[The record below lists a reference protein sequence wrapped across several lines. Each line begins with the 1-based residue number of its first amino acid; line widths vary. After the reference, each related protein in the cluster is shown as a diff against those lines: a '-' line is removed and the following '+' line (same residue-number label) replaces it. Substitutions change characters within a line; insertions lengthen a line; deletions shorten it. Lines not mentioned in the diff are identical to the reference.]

1 MLKGLKYRL
10 YPTNPQKELIAKHI
24 GSSRFV
30 YNLAL
35 ETKNTA
41 YLGSKHN
48 FSPFDLIKQLPELK
62 KECEWL
68 KEVNSQSLQQSI
80 QNMDIAF
87 KKFFKGAGF
96 PKFKSKHRGKQSFSI
111 PQNVIVE
118 NNLLIIPKFKE
129 GINIVL
135 HREIKGTIKSAT
147 ISVTPTGKY
156 FVSVLVD
163 TNTEIP
169 TKTPIIENT
178 TIGIDLGIKDF
189 AITSEGEVFEN
200 SKYLRKAQSK
210 LKYLQRKIS
219 KARNKKSL
227 TSLKEKD
234 FLKRKDF
241 LREPELIT
249 PSRVL
254 TSTNVNGSP
263 DFCLKSELVPNTD
276 NANIRKIGKRTKL
289 KLAKIHEKI
298 KNKRLDFLHKT
309 SAKLIRENQTI
320 CLEDLAVSNMVKNH
334 NLAQAIND
342 VSWSTFV
349 TMLEYKAD
357 WYGKNILRIGR
368 FAPSSKTCSNCGN
381 INKEL
386 TLKEREWTCP
396 KCNSVLD
403 RDVNASINIKSF
415 ALKNNLSGEHTL
427 KNQGKLPTLVG
438 ALTLEAQPIASGV
451 GG

>member
-1 MLKGLKYRL
+1 MFRAYKYRI
-10 YPTNPQKELIAKHI
+10 YPSELQKELIAKHI

-48 FSPFDLIKQLPELK
+48 FSPFDLIKQLPDLK
-62 KECEWL
+62 KECPWL

-129 GINIVL
+129 GIDIVL

-147 ISVTPTGKY
+147 VSVTPTGKY
-156 FVSVLVD
+156 FVSILVD
-163 TNTEIP
+163 TNTEMP
-169 TKTPIIENT
+169 TKAPITENA

-189 AITSEGEVFEN
+189 AITSDGEVFEN
-200 SKYLRKAQSK
+200 PKNLRKAQSK
-210 LKYLQRKIS
+210 LKYVQRKYS
-219 KARNKKSL
+219 KNK
-227 TSLKEKD
+227 
-234 FLKRKDF
+234 
-241 LREPELIT
+241 
-249 PSRVL
+249 
-254 TSTNVNGSP
+254 
-263 DFCLKSELVPNTD
+263 
-276 NANIRKIGKRTKL
+276 GKRTKQR
-289 KLAKIHEKI
+289 LALLHEKVV
-298 KNKRLDFLHKT
+298 NKRKDFLHKT
-309 SAKLIRENQTI
+309 STKLIRENQTI

-334 NLAQAIND
+334 NLAQAISD

-349 TMLEYKAD
+349 TMLEYKSD

-368 FAPSSKTCSNCGN
+368 FAPSSKTCSCCGT
-381 INKEL
+381 INKDL
-386 TLKEREWTCP
+386 TLKDRSWTCP

-403 RDVNASINIKSF
+403 RDVNSAINIKSF
-415 ALKNNLSGEHTL
+415 ALKNYLSGEHTL
-427 KNQGKLPTLVG
+427 KNQDELLTLVKV
-438 ALTLEAQPIASGV
+438 LTPEAYSSPLGV

>member
-1 MLKGLKYRL
+1 MFRAYKYRIS
-10 YPTNPQKELIAKHI
+10 PTNSQKELIAKHI

-35 ETKNTA
+35 ETKTTA

-62 KECEWL
+62 KELPWL

-96 PKFKSKHRGKQSFSI
+96 PKFKKKSNRGSFNV

-129 GINIVL
+129 GIDIVL
-135 HREIKGTIKSAT
+135 HREIKGTIKSAS

-156 FVSVLVD
+156 FVSILVD

-169 TKTPIIENT
+169 TKAPITENT
-178 TIGIDLGIKDF
+178 TIGVDLGIKDF

-200 SKYLRKAQSK
+200 PKYLRKAQSK
-210 LKYLQRKIS
+210 LKYVQRKYS
-219 KARNKKSL
+219 KHK
-227 TSLKEKD
+227 
-234 FLKRKDF
+234 
-241 LREPELIT
+241 
-249 PSRVL
+249 
-254 TSTNVNGSP
+254 
-263 DFCLKSELVPNTD
+263 
-276 NANIRKIGKRTKL
+276 GKRTKK
-289 KLAKIHEKI
+289 KLAKLHEDVV
-298 KNKRLDFLHKT
+298 NKRKDFLHKT
-309 SAKLIRENQTI
+309 STKLIRENQTI
-320 CLEDLAVSNMVKNH
+320 CLETLSVKNMVKNH
-334 NLAQAIND
+334 NLAQAISD

-357 WYGKNILRIGR
+357 WYGKNILRIGQWS
-368 FAPSSKTCSNCGN
+368 PSSKTCNCCGY

-386 TLKEREWTCP
+386 TLKDREWTC
-396 KCNSVLD
+396 KSCSTVLD
-403 RDVNASINIKSF
+403 RDVNAAINIKSF
-415 ALKNNLSGEHTL
+415 ALKNIFSGEHRV
-427 KNQGKLPTLVG
+427 KNQGKLSTMVEVM
-438 ALTLEAQPIASGV
+438 TLEAQPIGSAV

>member
-1 MLKGLKYRL
+1 MLKGLKYRIS
-10 YPTNPQKELIAKHI
+10 PTNFQKELIAKHI

-35 ETKNTA
+35 ETKNAA

-96 PKFKSKHRGKQSFSI
+96 PKFKSKHRGKQSFSV

-129 GINIVL
+129 GIDIVL

-156 FVSVLVD
+156 FVSILVD
-163 TNTEIP
+163 TNVEMP
-169 TKTPIIENT
+169 TKAPIAENT
-178 TIGIDLGIKDF
+178 TIGIDLGLKDF
-189 AITSEGEVFEN
+189 AITSEGDVFEN
-200 SKYLRKAQSK
+200 PKNLRKAQSK
-210 LKYLQRKIS
+210 LKYVQRKYS
-219 KARNKKSL
+219 KNK
-227 TSLKEKD
+227 
-234 FLKRKDF
+234 
-241 LREPELIT
+241 
-249 PSRVL
+249 
-254 TSTNVNGSP
+254 
-263 DFCLKSELVPNTD
+263 
-276 NANIRKIGKRTKL
+276 GKRTKQRL
-289 KLAKIHEKI
+289 TLLHEKVV
-298 KNKRLDFLHKT
+298 NKRKDFLHKT
-309 SAKLIRENQTI
+309 STKLIRENQTI
-320 CLEDLAVSNMVKNH
+320 ALENLAVSNMVKNH
-334 NLAQAIND
+334 NLAQAISD
-342 VSWSTFV
+342 ASWSTFV

-357 WYGKNILRIGR
+357 WYGKNILKIGR
-368 FAPSSKTCSNCGN
+368 FAPSSKTCSCCGH

-386 TLKEREWTCP
+386 TLKDREWTCP

-403 RDVNASINIKSF
+403 RDVNAAINIKSF
-415 ALKNNLSGEHTL
+415 ALKNNLSGEHRL
-427 KNQGKLPTLVG
+427 KNQDELLTLVKV
-438 ALTLEAQPIASGV
+438 LTPEAHPIAFGV

>member
-10 YPTNPQKELIAKHI
+10 YPTNTQKELIAKHV

-48 FSPFDLIKQLPELK
+48 FSPFDLIKQLPDLK

-80 QNMDIAF
+80 QNMDITF

-96 PKFKSKHRGKQSFSI
+96 PKYKSKHRGKQSFSI

-118 NNLLIIPKFKE
+118 NSLLIIPKFKE
-129 GINIVL
+129 GIEIIL

-156 FVSVLVD
+156 FVSILID
-163 TNTEIP
+163 TNTKISI
-169 TKTPIIENT
+169 KVPIKENT

-189 AITSEGEVFEN
+189 AITSEGEVFDN
-200 SKYLRKAQSK
+200 PKNLRKAQNK
-210 LKYLQRKIS
+210 LKYVQRKYS
-219 KARNKKSL
+219 KNK
-227 TSLKEKD
+227 
-234 FLKRKDF
+234 
-241 LREPELIT
+241 
-249 PSRVL
+249 
-254 TSTNVNGSP
+254 
-263 DFCLKSELVPNTD
+263 
-276 NANIRKIGKRTKL
+276 GKRTKQR
-289 KLAKIHEKI
+289 LALLHEKVV
-298 KNKRLDFLHKT
+298 NKRKDFLHKT
-309 SAKLIRENQTI
+309 STKLIRENQTI

-334 NLAQAIND
+334 NLAQAISD

-349 TMLEYKAD
+349 TMLKYKAD

-368 FAPSSKTCSNCGN
+368 FAPSSKTCSCCGT

-386 TLKEREWTCP
+386 TPKDREWACP
-396 KCNSVLD
+396 KCNSVLN
-403 RDVNASINIKSF
+403 RDVNAAINIKSF
-415 ALKNNLSGEHTL
+415 ALKNHLSGEHTL

-438 ALTLEAQPIASGV
+438 ALTLEAYPIAFGV

>member
-1 MLKGLKYRL
+1 MLKGLKHRL
-10 YPTNPQKELIAKHI
+10 YPTDSQKELIAKHI
-24 GSSRFV
+24 GCSRFV

-35 ETKNTA
+35 ETKISA

-48 FSPFDLIKQLPELK
+48 FSPFDLVKQLPELK

-96 PKFKSKHRGKQSFSI
+96 PKYKSKHKGKQSFSI
-111 PQNVIVE
+111 PQNVSV
-118 NNLLIIPKFKE
+118 NGNKLMIPKFKK
-129 GINIVL
+129 GIEIVL
-135 HREIKGTIKSAT
+135 HREIKGDIKSAT

-156 FVSVLVD
+156 FVSILVD
-163 TNTEIP
+163 TNTE
-169 TKTPIIENT
+169 TPIKALIKEET

-189 AITSEGEVFEN
+189 AVTSNGEVFKN
-200 SKYLRKAQSK
+200 PKNLRKAQSK
-210 LKYLQRKIS
+210 LKYTQRKYS
-219 KARNKKSL
+219 KNKGKRTKKRL
-227 TSLKEKD
+227 ALLHEKVVN
-234 FLKRKDF
+234 KRKDF
-241 LREPELIT
+241 LHK
-249 PSRVL
+249 V
-254 TSTNVNGSP
+254 ST
-263 DFCLKSELVPNTD
+263 
-276 NANIRKIGKRTKL
+276 
-289 KLAKIHEKI
+289 
-298 KNKRLDFLHKT
+298 
-309 SAKLIRENQTI
+309 KLIRENQTI
-320 CLEDLAVSNMVKNH
+320 ALETLAVSNMVKNH

-368 FAPSSKTCSNCGN
+368 FAPSSKTCSCCGN

-386 TLKEREWTCP
+386 TLKDRSWTCP

-427 KNQGKLPTLVG
+427 KNRNELPTLVG
-438 ALTLEAQPIASGV
+438 VLTYEATSPLGK
-451 GG
+451 G